1 MKFQRGENEPCV
13 YYHEDMDLLIII
25 YVDDLLIDGTQEN
38 VLRFITLLRDRFECK
53 DPETLTIKH
62 SIDYVGINISQN
74 PHFNRHGGVHH

>member
-1 MKFQRGENEPCV
+1 MRDKQSHYEYIVR
-13 YYHEDMDLLIII
+13 

-62 SIDYVGINISQN
+62 SIDYVGINISLSKKVE
-74 PHFNRHGGVHH
+74 HISRMI